1 MATPISTASP
11 YQLSKCLATRTA
23 KTNNKVTS
31 GTERACITKSQTSRL
46 RKTNN
51 KVTSGTE
58 TTCINKIH
66 TSRTE
71 RMAAVDLSTE
81 DYYAQQARVWKFRSE
96 VIFSIL
102 FNIKLFHTKT
112 NWVQKAIL
120 STNVII
126 RKLF

>member
-31 GTERACITKSQTSRL
+31 GTETTS
-46 RKTNN
+46 
-51 KVTSGTE
+51 
-58 TTCINKIH
+58 INKIH

>member
-31 GTERACITKSQTSRL
+31 GTE
-46 RKTNN
+46 
-51 KVTSGTE
+51 

-71 RMAAVDLSTE
+71 KMAAVDLSTE

-112 NWVQKAIL
+112 NWVQTAIL

>member
-23 KTNNKVTS
+23 
-31 GTERACITKSQTSRL
+31 
-46 RKTNN
+46 KTNN

>member
-1 MATPISTASP
+1 MATAIPTSSP
-11 YQLSKCLATRTA
+11 YQLSKCLATRT
-23 KTNNKVTS
+23 
-31 GTERACITKSQTSRL
+31 EE
-46 RKTNN
+46 TNN

-58 TTCINKIH
+58 TTSINKIH

-102 FNIKLFHTKT
+102 FNIKLFHTKS

>member
-23 KTNNKVTS
+23 
-31 GTERACITKSQTSRL
+31 
-46 RKTNN
+46 KTNN

-120 STNVII
+120 STNVIMC
-126 RKLF
+126 KLF

>member
-1 MATPISTASP
+1 MATAIPTSSP

-23 KTNNKVTS
+23 
-31 GTERACITKSQTSRL
+31 
-46 RKTNN
+46 KTNN

-81 DYYAQQARVWKFRSE
+81 DYYVQQARVWKFRSE
-96 VIFSIL
+96 VILSIL
-102 FNIKLFHTKT
+102 LYSTRKQTGYKKRHSINKCDC
-112 NWVQKAIL
+112 VQ
-120 STNVII
+120 II
-126 RKLF
+126 QGA

>member
-96 VIFSIL
+96 VIFPILLNIIQHENKLGTKSHSIKCD
-102 FNIKLFHTKT
+102 N
-112 NWVQKAIL
+112 VQIVLGA
-120 STNVII
+120 
-126 RKLF
+126 